1 MTATPSSSTTAVCA
15 QSGDDA
21 FRTDHSVGSCRADIQ
36 SWPKLHQE
44 QTDQCSGDTAVE
56 ADVSMRGNHVCN
68 DRLDDTTPIVLPVP
82 MVDLEAAATRLRPD
96 PALHKALKRLLEGGW
111 SYQNDQSLVITFEP
125 RSKGRKG
132 KQAKPYTT
140 TGDHCTCP
148 GAIIRGGCYHPLAW
162 QIVNETLVPTTA
174 IQCMLPSAIFLRL
187 CWFALSTD
195 MDHIILRADSGSD
208 TLTLAVPQMVTGSII
223 VDTATPVIL
232 VIEQQVRAMDLKR
245 VVDALADALPPQGE
259 LLLLEVDIGTLMI
272 VAGTEDTPTFVD
284 GLILLPMDAPT
295 PPLA

>member
-44 QTDQCSGDTAVE
+44 QTEQCSGDTAVE

-68 DRLDDTTPIVLPVP
+68 APLDDAIPIVLPVP

-140 TGDHCTCP
+140 TGDNCTCP

-162 QIVNETLVPTTA
+162 QIVNETRGADDGDSMCVAVGNVPA
-174 IQCMLPSAIFLRL
+174 GC
-187 CWFALSTD
+187 CWFAVDATWT
-195 MDHIILRADSGSD
+195 MIILCADSGSG
-208 TLTLAVPQMVTGSII
+208 TLTLAVPQIVTGYDHRRHGNTSAARHRAAAACCRSQAGHRRACRRIPASRR
-223 VDTATPVIL
+223 TAP
-232 VIEQQVRAMDLKR
+232 A
-245 VVDALADALPPQGE
+245 
-259 LLLLEVDIGTLMI
+259 
-272 VAGTEDTPTFVD
+272 
-284 GLILLPMDAPT
+284 
-295 PPLA
+295 